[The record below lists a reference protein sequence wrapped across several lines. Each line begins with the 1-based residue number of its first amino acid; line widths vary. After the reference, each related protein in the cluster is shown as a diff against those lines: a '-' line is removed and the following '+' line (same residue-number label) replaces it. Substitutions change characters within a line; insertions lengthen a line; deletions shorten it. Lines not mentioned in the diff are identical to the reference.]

1 MTVEFRLATEPRDLE
16 AAMAVRIEVFVSE
29 QGVPQELER
38 DEYDAN
44 ADHAIALVDGRIVGT
59 GRLVV
64 RVPGDGLIGRMAVL
78 APLRRQGLGSGILRL
93 LEHRARQRGLY
104 RCRLH
109 AQVAAEAFYR
119 RHGYR
124 AEGQTFLEAGI
135 PHIMMSKLLL
145 D

>member
-1 MTVEFRLATEPRDLE
+1 MTVEFRVATAPQEMD
-16 AAMAVRIEVFVSE
+16 AAIAVRMEVFVAE
-29 QGVPQELER
+29 QGVPEELER
-38 DEYDAN
+38 DEYDAD
-44 ADHAIALVDGRIVGT
+44 ALHVVALVDGRIVGT

-78 APLRRQGLGSGILRL
+78 APLRRQGLGSGILGL
-93 LEHRARQRGLY
+93 LEQRARERGLY

-109 AQVAAEAFYR
+109 AQVAAEAFYH

-124 AEGQTFLEAGI
+124 AEGVTFLEAGL